1 MFVVVICLCCKDTK
15 LLGIPC
21 SHGKEDNGR
30 VSSQPWLRLRG
41 ISNALSARISS
52 SSTDNLGHNCVSH
65 SHCNKIVLVAITILP
80 IAMAVVSFITTVA
93 IAMMVVG

>member
-21 SHGKEDNGR
+21 SHRKEDVR
-30 VSSQPWLRLRG
+30 VSSQPWLRG
-41 ISNALSARISS
+41 ISNALSAHSL
-52 SSTDNLGHNCVSH
+52 SSTNNLGHNCVSH
-65 SHCNKIVLVAITILP
+65 KHCNKIVLVAITILP